1 MTISLRRALA
11 SFFIAGAILL
21 GGCATT
27 ASNPQD
33 PLEPF
38 NRGVYHFNDTVDHLL
53 LRPAAEIYTDVVPH
67 IARTGVHNFFSNFR
81 DIINAL
87 NSFLQGRPEQGFD
100 SVARVTVNTT
110 FGLLGM
116 IDVASAFKIPKHNND
131 FGLTLARWG
140 IDSGPYLVI
149 PFFGPSNFRDAAG
162 LGVYAYADPQYYI
175 FQDVPTRNTLYGVRV
190 IDNRAQLLKASNIL
204 EQAALDPYTFTRDAY
219 RQHRRAQVEQVRS
232 SDGADDDSGDAES
245 PRHNDGNP
253 GPSSSAIDP
262 PGPDTGQNMAGA
274 ASAPST
280 DTPAASGNDGLQSAV
295 DSSGNKLTAPTTLAQ
310 TTPTVFRVWTP
321 AR

>member
-1 MTISLRRALA
+1 MTIPLRRVFAI
-11 SFFIAGAILL
+11 FFAAWAILL

-53 LRPAAEIYTDVVPH
+53 LKPAAQIYTGVVPQ
-67 IARTGVHNFFSNFR
+67 IARTGVHNFFSNIS
-81 DIINAL
+81 DILNAL
-87 NSFLQGRPEQGFD
+87 NSFLQARPEQGFD

-140 IDSGPYLVI
+140 VDSGPYLVL
-149 PFFGPSNFRDAAG
+149 PFFGPSDFRDAVG
-162 LGVYAYADPQYYI
+162 LGVDAYADAQYYI
-175 FQDVPTRNTLYGVRV
+175 FRDVPTRNTLYGLRI

-219 RQHRRAQVEQVRS
+219 QQRRRAQVSNVRS
-232 SDGADDDSGDAES
+232 QNGDDAAEPQQQNGAQPSR
-245 PRHNDGNP
+245 P
-253 GPSSSAIDP
+253 PSSSAADSSVTGTAQPSADP
-262 PGPDTGQNMAGA
+262 VAAPQTGSSAMPSSGHEAQSSVAP
-274 ASAPST
+274 ASPVVATVTPLAQA
-280 DTPAASGNDGLQSAV
+280 TPA
-295 DSSGNKLTAPTTLAQ
+295 
-310 TTPTVFRVWTP
+310 VFRVWLP
-321 AR
+321 SR

>member
-1 MTISLRRALA
+1 MTIPLRRAFA
-11 SFFIAGAILL
+11 SFSIAGAILL
-21 GGCATT
+21 SGCATT

-38 NRGVYHFNDTVDHLL
+38 NRGVYQFNDTVDHLL
-53 LRPAAEIYTDVVPH
+53 LKPAATIYTDVVPQM
-67 IARTGVHNFFSNFR
+67 ARTGVHNFFSNFR

-87 NSFLQGRPEQGFD
+87 NSFLQGRPQQGFD

-140 IDSGPYLVI
+140 VDSGPYLVI

-175 FQDVPTRNTLYGVRV
+175 FQDVPTRNTLYGLRV

-219 RQHRRAQVEQVRS
+219 RQHRHAQVEKVRS
-232 SDGADDDSGDAES
+232 PNGADEDDDGAAES
-245 PRHNDGNP
+245 PRHNDGGS
-253 GPSSSAIDP
+253 GPSSSARDP
-262 PGPDTGQNMAGA
+262 SYPGTGPTIGA
-274 ASAPST
+274 ASVPPAHP
-280 DTPAASGNDGLQSAV
+280 PAASGNDGLQSAAGSPRSRISTPV
-295 DSSGNKLTAPTTLAQ
+295 LAQ
-310 TTPTVFRVWTP
+310 AAPAVFRIWPPT
-321 AR
+321 R

>member
-1 MTISLRRALA
+1 MTIPLRRALA
-11 SFFIAGAILL
+11 SFSIAGAILL
-21 GGCATT
+21 SGCATT
-27 ASNPQD
+27 VSNPQD

-53 LRPAAEIYTDVVPH
+53 LKPAATIYTDVVPH
-67 IARTGVHNFFSNFR
+67 IARTGVHNFFSNIR
-81 DIINAL
+81 DILNAL
-87 NSFLQGRPEQGFD
+87 NSFLQAMPEQGFD

-140 IDSGPYLVI
+140 VDSGPYLVL
-149 PFFGPSNFRDAAG
+149 PFFGPSDFRDAAG
-162 LGVYAYADPQYYI
+162 LGVDAYADAQYYI
-175 FQDVPTRNTLYGVRV
+175 FRDVPTRNTLYGLRI

-219 RQHRRAQVEQVRS
+219 RQRRRAQVEQVRS
-232 SDGADDDSGDAES
+232 PNGADNGDGAAES
-245 PRHNDGNP
+245 PPRNDGNSR
-253 GPSSSAIDP
+253 PSSSAIDP
-262 PGPDTGQNMAGA
+262 PHPDTGPAIGA
-274 ASAPST
+274 VSAPATGSQ
-280 DTPAASGNDGLQSAV
+280 AASGNDGPQNTAE
-295 DSSGNKLTAPTTLAQ
+295 DSGSKTAEPTLAQ
-310 TTPTVFRVWTP
+310 TSPTVFRIWPP

>member
-1 MTISLRRALA
+1 MTIPLRRAFA
-11 SFFIAGAILL
+11 SFSIAGAILL

-53 LRPAAEIYTDVVPH
+53 LKPAATIYTDVVPQM
-67 IARTGVHNFFSNFR
+67 ARTGVHNFFSNIR
-81 DIINAL
+81 DILNAL
-87 NSFLQGRPEQGFD
+87 NSLLQARPEQGFD

-140 IDSGPYLVI
+140 VDSGPYLVL
-149 PFFGPSNFRDAAG
+149 PFFGPSDFRDAAG
-162 LGVYAYADPQYYI
+162 LGVDSYADAQYYI
-175 FQDVPTRNTLYGVRV
+175 FRDVPTRNTLYGLRI

-219 RQHRRAQVEQVRS
+219 QQRRRAQVEQVRS
-232 SDGADDDSGDAES
+232 PNADGGDGATQS

-262 PGPDTGQNMAGA
+262 PHPDTGPTIGA
-274 ASAPST
+274 TSAPPISS
-280 DTPAASGNDGLQSAV
+280 PAASGNDGLQSAAG
-295 DSSGNKLTAPTTLAQ
+295 SSGNKLTAPTLAQ
-310 TTPTVFRVWTP
+310 TSPTVFTVWPP